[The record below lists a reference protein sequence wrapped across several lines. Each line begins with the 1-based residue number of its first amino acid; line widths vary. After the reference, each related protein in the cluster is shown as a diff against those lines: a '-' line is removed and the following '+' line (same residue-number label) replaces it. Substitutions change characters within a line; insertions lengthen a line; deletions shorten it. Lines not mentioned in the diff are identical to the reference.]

1 MPAFMIRDWRLART
15 FDRDVWRML
24 GVFALSGFAFFGV
37 QAVLLNLYLLRLGYG
52 ADFIGPFLGLG
63 QAIWAISALPAGVL
77 GRRLGPRPTL
87 IAWQALMGAGLAMI
101 LLVEALP
108 GPARVGWLLLSWAV
122 YWVGHALG
130 AVNAN
135 PYIMQVTTPEN
146 RNTVFSAQVAVFA
159 TLGLAGSALA
169 GVLPTLMLNLA
180 GGSLD
185 DPAPYR
191 LGLWLA
197 PLVHAIGAV
206 AMTGIR
212 GGTLAARPGVAADGP
227 RPIGLLFFFGLV
239 IFLQTASEG
248 ATRAFFNVYL
258 DTTLRMPAAEIGA
271 VFALGQFVAVIGA
284 LLAPGFLRRSGT
296 ALVIA
301 VMSAGNSGALALLGA
316 FPNVPA
322 AVIGYAAV
330 IMFNAFLTAARMLYG
345 QQIVAPGWRTLA
357 ASAQTIG
364 LGLGWGFSAV
374 VGGAIVT
381 GFGFGAYFALSAAIA
396 ALGSLLMFAR
406 GRRLGTRD

>member
-1 MPAFMIRDWRLART
+1 MIRDWHLART
-15 FDRDVWRML
+15 FGRDVWRML
-24 GVFALSGFAFFGV
+24 GVFSLSGFAFFGV

-63 QAIWAISALPAGVL
+63 QAIWALSALPAGIL

-87 IAWQALMGAGLAMI
+87 IAWQALMGGGLAMI

-108 GPARVGWLLLSWAV
+108 APLRAAWLLFGWVV
-122 YWVGHALG
+122 YWAGNALG

-135 PYIMQVTTPEN
+135 PYVMQVTTPEN
-146 RNTVFSAQVAVFA
+146 RNTAFSAQVAVFS
-159 TLGLAGSALA
+159 TLGLVGSALA
-169 GVLPTLMLNLA
+169 GVLPTLMLNLS

-191 LGLWLA
+191 LGMWLA
-197 PLVHAIGAV
+197 PIAHAIGAL

-212 GGTLAARPGVAADGP
+212 GGQLEARPGVAADGP
-227 RPIGLLFFFGLV
+227 RPTGLLLFFGLV

-258 DTTLRMPAAEIGA
+258 DTALRMPAAQIGA

-284 LLAPGFLRRSGT
+284 LLAPGFLRRAGT
-296 ALVIA
+296 PLVIA
-301 VMSAGNSGALALLGA
+301 VMSAGISGALAFLGA
-316 FPNVPA
+316 FPTSAA
-322 AVIGYAAV
+322 AVAGYAAV

-345 QQIVAPGWRTLA
+345 QQIVPPGWRTLA
-357 ASAQTIG
+357 AAAQTIG
-364 LGLGWGFSAV
+364 LGLGWGFSAFF
-374 VGGAIVT
+374 GGAIVT
-381 GFGFGAYFALSAAIA
+381 GFGFGAYFALSATIA
-396 ALGSLLMFAR
+396 ACGSLLMFAR
-406 GRRLGTRD
+406 GRRLGAQA